1 MVLLHKDR
9 LLQRSFRFKI
19 SHARKTNQLVAV
31 LHTHGV
37 ATTQYHTHGVA
48 TTQYHTHGV
57 AVFKIVDS

>member
-48 TTQYHTHGV
+48 
-57 AVFKIVDS
+57 VFKIVDS